1 MGLRE
6 ISEEVKNDK
15 LIFYAEG
22 KFIMCEDTETGDR
35 TCVGVISKESG
46 PLFKIIRD
54 AFNKSNEE
62 LGIK

>member
-22 KFIMCEDTETGDR
+22 KFIMCEDTKTGDR
-35 TCVGVISKESG
+35 TCVGHVNKSSG
-46 PLFKIIRD
+46 ALRKIVRD
-54 AFNKSNEE
+54 AFDKSNEE